1 MLRRLERNEV
11 ENMVAR
17 LTGGRGL
24 PTEVMKQI
32 VAKTDGNPLFVEE
45 LTKAVLEAG
54 ILVEDDG
61 AYRLNGPLPP
71 LAIPATLQDSLMAR
85 LDRLASVKEI
95 GQIGAAIG
103 REFSYSLLRALVRRD
118 KTVLNDA
125 LTQLERAELV
135 SRHGEPPEA
144 SYIFKHALVQDAAY
158 ESLLKSRRQ
167 VLHRRIAEILCD
179 AFPQIVDAQPEI
191 AAHHFTQAGLT
202 EAATEWWGKAGEQAL
217 HRSAFQEAASHL
229 GKAIEMAD
237 NATVG
242 SPPRTEAAWVSH
254 RLQLQTSYGRALM
267 WSRGYSAEETKAAF
281 TRAQELAA
289 AINNA
294 TERFTAYYGLWL
306 GSLLRSEL
314 EVAREMAETF
324 IGGLDHGRG

>member
-1 MLRRLERNEV
+1 V
-11 ENMVAR
+11 D
-17 LTGGRGL
+17 
-24 PTEVMKQI
+24 TE
-32 VAKTDGNPLFVEE
+32 
-45 LTKAVLEAG
+45 
-54 ILVEDDG
+54 
-61 AYRLNGPLPP
+61 
-71 LAIPATLQDSLMAR
+71 
-85 LDRLASVKEI
+85 
-95 GQIGAAIG
+95 
-103 REFSYSLLRALVRRD
+103 
-118 KTVLNDA
+118 
-125 LTQLERAELV
+125 
-135 SRHGEPPEA
+135 
-144 SYIFKHALVQDAAY
+144 
-158 ESLLKSRRQ
+158 
-167 VLHRRIAEILCD
+167 
-179 AFPQIVDAQPEI
+179 PEI
-191 AAHHFTQAGLT
+191 VAHHFTQAGLT